1 MPEFLR
7 IQGQYPCTLKKLKRD
22 PGGFLSLTQI
32 DRASIGPQRHDSI
45 GRIPYIT
52 MSFAVDKVRRPA
64 ASDQEPS
71 HQPALDDFYQ
81 QQIRHSHT
89 HKEEEVQAGQRS
101 KAEVLGQRSEW

>member
-1 MPEFLR
+1 M
-7 IQGQYPCTLKKLKRD
+7 
-22 PGGFLSLTQI
+22 
-32 DRASIGPQRHDSI
+32 
-45 GRIPYIT
+45 
-52 MSFAVDKVRRPA
+52 DKVRRPA